1 VDRDRMVV
9 SLGARWY
16 RGCWPS
22 NVAKLHRNTTL
33 ATDFLL
39 GKNIL
44 VF

>member
-9 SLGARWY
+9 SIGARWY
-16 RGCWPS
+16 RGCGPS
-22 NVAKLHRNTTL
+22 TVAKLHRSTIL